1 MTKTRRKIDA
11 GLKAK
16 IALEALREQATVN
29 DLAQR
34 YQVHPNQIYAW
45 KKQLLD
51 NAARAFD
58 SKSGGR
64 GGGVGARDR
73 EASRQDR
80 PADDRERFFRQEVRQ
95 MSASDR
101 RAKLDRDHPDLS
113 MRRQCAMLGV
123 ARSGVYRKPRPV
135 NDNDLEAM
143 RRIDALFTARPFFG
157 ARRIART
164 LSEEGFPIDRK
175 RVRRLMRQMGIEA
188 LGPKPRTTKPAP
200 GHKIYPYL
208 LRDLTIE
215 RPNQVWAADIT
226 YIPIGRG
233 FLYLVAVIDWA
244 SRAVLSWRLS
254 NTMDAS
260 FCVAALEEALARY
273 GKPEIF
279 NTDQGSQFTSA
290 DFTGVLIEAGVR
302 ISMDG
307 RGRWMDNVFIERVW
321 RSLKYEDVYLK
332 GYADGREA
340 KAGIGE
346 YFAFY
351 NERRLHQA
359 LGYRAPMAVWR
370 EGAAPTAY
378 GHVDNASALTTCP
391 QADQKSA
398 ADTTLGGLI
407 KDNQQTH
414 LPT

>member
-1 MTKTRRKIDA
+1 
-11 GLKAK
+11 
-16 IALEALREQATVN
+16 
-29 DLAQR
+29 
-34 YQVHPNQIYAW
+34 
-45 KKQLLD
+45 
-51 NAARAFD
+51 
-58 SKSGGR
+58 
-64 GGGVGARDR
+64 
-73 EASRQDR
+73 
-80 PADDRERFFRQEVRQ
+80 
-95 MSASDR
+95 MSAPDR
-101 RAKLDRDHPDLS
+101 RAKLDRAHGDLS
-113 MRRQCAMLGV
+113 IRRQCAMLGL
-123 ARSGVYRKPRPV
+123 ARSGVYRKPLPA

-164 LSEEGFPIDRK
+164 LTEEGFAIDRK
-175 RVRRLMRQMGIEA
+175 RVRRLMRRMGIEA
-188 LGPKPRTTKPAP
+188 LGPKPRTSKPAP
-200 GHKIYPYL
+200 GHKICPYL
-208 LRDLTIE
+208 LRDLTID

-279 NTDQGSQFTSA
+279 NTDQGSQFTGSA
-290 DFTGVLIEAGVR
+290 FTGVLIEAGVR
-302 ISMDG
+302 VSMDG

-321 RSLKYEDVYLK
+321 RSLKHEDVYLK

-359 LGYRAPMAVWR
+359 LGYRTPMTVWR
-370 EGAAPTAY
+370 EGAAPGAY
-378 GHVDNASALTTCP
+378 GHVDNARALTTCA
-391 QADQKSA
+391 QADQ
-398 ADTTLGGLI
+398 
-407 KDNQQTH
+407 NQQDREP
-414 LPT
+414 LAA